1 MNIKEAQHLRKDL
14 EKNIAALLRE
24 FKESTGLVPMQIQ
37 LDMVCLDYAN
47 GTRVREIS
55 HVEVR
60 VEL

>member
-24 FKESTGLVPMQIQ
+24 FKESTGLVPMKVD
-37 LDMVCLDYAN
+37 LAMVSMDYAN
-47 GTRVREIS
+47 GIRIREIS
-55 HVEVR
+55 HVEVK